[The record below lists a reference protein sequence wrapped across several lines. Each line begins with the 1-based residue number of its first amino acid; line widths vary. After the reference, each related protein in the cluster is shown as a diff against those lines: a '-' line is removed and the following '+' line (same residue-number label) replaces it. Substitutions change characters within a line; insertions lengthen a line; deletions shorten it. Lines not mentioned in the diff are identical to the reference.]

1 MSSGNE
7 VAGRLHDFKDKG
19 KDTELRRK
27 MTETNVQLHK
37 AKKDEQFLKRR
48 NVCGFPEETTS
59 PTQDS
64 SQNRKP
70 TDYWTI
76 DDLVEGVNSHSLGG
90 QLRAAKAA
98 RKLLSRQKDP
108 PIDEIISSRLISKL
122 VDFLAVDTCP
132 PIQFEAAWALT
143 NIASGTM
150 AQTRPVVDAGAV
162 PGFVHLISSPHPHIS
177 EQAIWALGNIAGDSS
192 FARDIVLQHNGV
204 TPLLSLLA
212 VPDLSVYRATYLRNI
227 TWTLSNLCRN
237 KFPPVP
243 LCIVQQMLPTLVRLM
258 YHEDKAVLADI
269 CWAVS
274 YLTDGPSDRIQAV
287 LQIGLLSRLMQLLDA
302 NELSILTPALRTIG
316 NIVSDSGESAQLVL
330 DAGLLAH
337 FPALLRHHKASIQKE
352 ATWTLS
358 NIAAGKDKQIQEVIN
373 TGLVPLLVD
382 ILRQSDH
389 RTQKEAVWT
398 VNNYSTGGNVQQITY
413 LVQNNVL
420 EPMLDFLSSKD
431 NEFLAI
437 TLEAFANLCKQK
449 HLGMCNICLRLEEC
463 GGLAKL
469 EALQSHDNEMVFMGA
484 LYMLENYFSGEVN
497 CFFLICK

>member
-19 KDTELRRK
+19 KDTAVTKRK

-59 PTQDS
+59 PTQD
-64 SQNRKP
+64 N
-70 TDYWTI
+70 
-76 DDLVEGVNSHSLGG
+76 DLVEGVNTVSKHS
-90 QLRAAKAA
+90 QRC

-192 FARDIVLQHNGV
+192 FARDI
-204 TPLLSLLA
+204 
-212 VPDLSVYRATYLRNI
+212 ATYLRNI

-484 LYMLENYFSGEVN
+484 LYMLENYFSGEVRGRAVRGN
-497 CFFLICK
+497 FAFGVNARHSKCRKAYQNHASTLEEGERRRR